1 MSSGDGLP
9 HPVLAREV
17 AKAAIILRDG
27 GVVAA
32 PTDTLYGLM
41 ASAFNAE
48 AVARVFRIK
57 GRPAGIPLPLLL
69 AESADME
76 RYAESLSETARA
88 LAESFFPGP
97 LTLVLRG
104 AGNLP
109 AVVTGGRD
117 TVAVRVPDHPVP
129 REMAR
134 LLGHAITGTSANRTG
149 VAPASTA
156 AEVREQLGDSVD
168 MVVDGGRATG
178 GVASTVVDVSGA
190 SPRLIRAGAVSRTA
204 IEDACGA
211 PLLAPEE

>member
-1 MSSGDGLP
+1 MPSEDRGADDALDRALEEAVA
-9 HPVLAREV
+9 VLRG
-17 AKAAIILRDG
+17 G

-57 GRPAGIPLPLLL
+57 GRTADTPLPVLL
-69 AESADME
+69 AETTDIE
-76 RYAESLSETARA
+76 RYADSLSDMARV
-88 LAESFFPGP
+88 LAECFLPGP
-97 LTLVLRG
+97 LTLVVRG
-104 AGNLP
+104 GGNLP

-117 TVAVRVPDHPVP
+117 TVAVRVPDHRVP
-129 REMAR
+129 RELAR

-178 GVASTVVDVSGA
+178 GVASTVLDVSQEH
-190 SPRLIRAGAVSRTA
+190 PRLIRAGAVTKAA
-204 IEDACGA
+204 IESACGV
-211 PLLAPEE
+211 PVLPPEG